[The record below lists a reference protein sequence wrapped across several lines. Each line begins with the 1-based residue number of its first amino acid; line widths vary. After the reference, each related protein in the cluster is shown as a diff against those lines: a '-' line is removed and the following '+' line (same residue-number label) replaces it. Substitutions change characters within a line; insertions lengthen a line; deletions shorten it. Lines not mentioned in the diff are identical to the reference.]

1 MSSRFRWSIQSFVTQ
16 MDDAGRLAIIDE
28 TNRSIDGDFS
38 GLRAFTQQNGL
49 LSLQRARDE
58 NDVLTIKALYNL
70 P

>member
-1 MSSRFRWSIQSFVTQ
+1 VSQISLVIQSFITQ

-38 GLRAFTQQNGL
+38 GLRAFTQQNTL